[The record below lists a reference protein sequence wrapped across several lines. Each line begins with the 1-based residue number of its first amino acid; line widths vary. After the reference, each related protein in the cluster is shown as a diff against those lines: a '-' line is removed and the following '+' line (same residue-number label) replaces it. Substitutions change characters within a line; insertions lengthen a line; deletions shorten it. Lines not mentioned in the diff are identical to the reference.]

1 MSSSPFLIVVSG
13 LPASGKSTLARQL
26 HEAMQLPLLDK
37 DDILSPFSRQL
48 APASLEQKRLLSSCA
63 DEALI
68 DLAKHMHQ
76 GIVWSFWHHPGATNT
91 PGTKADWLRLM
102 PGKVLEIY
110 CHCTAETAIERFTI
124 RHQREAM
131 NEPKKAPPSA
141 ALSEYKIQ
149 ASLGPLDLTE
159 SLSVSTETPVNL
171 QHLMPEIKTKLQ
183 IDHT

>member
-26 HEAMQLPLLDK
+26 HEAMNLPLLDK
-37 DDILSPFSRQL
+37 DDILAPFNRQFN
-48 APASLEQKRLLSSCA
+48 PTSLEQRRLLSSCA

-68 DLAKHMHQ
+68 QLAKQIHQ
-76 GIVWSFWHHPGATNT
+76 GIVCSFWHHPGSSNT
-91 PGTKADWLRLM
+91 PGTKADWLKLI
-102 PGKVLEIY
+102 PGQVLEIY
-110 CHCTAETAIERFTI
+110 CHCTPETAIERFTI

-131 NEPKKAPPSA
+131 NEPKKSPPGA

-149 ASLGPLDLTE
+149 AALGPLDITE

-171 QHLMPEIKTKLQ
+171 QHLIPEIKAALQ
-183 IDHT
+183 ID